1 MRDVL
6 NLALPAV
13 GEMILYMLIWICDTM
28 MIGKYGGKLT
38 VTAVGLSAQIIYTFI
53 GIFVGNGISVGVT
66 SLVARNVGAK
76 NYKRAEEYASV
87 SLHITLFLSI
97 VVSILFFVFAKE
109 ILLIAG
115 ATGEVVIL
123 GTSYI
128 KICSVQIFFYMMRNN
143 LNGVLRGQG
152 DTKTP
157 LYSSIIINVI
167 NIGLDWIL
175 IFGRF
180 GFKEMGV
187 EGAAVATSVASVIG
201 FVFTLLHIRNKE
213 YIKPEINSILKMNLK
228 RGKELMKLSIPA
240 SLQEASFS
248 IARLIN
254 TFMIMILGN
263 VAFSANEITVSI
275 ESLSFMPGWGFAVA
289 STTLVGQKIGENRY
303 DKAREYANTSIIL
316 SAGVMG
322 VCSCIFILFPSNL
335 IQMFIKSSET
345 EVIRLGTICL
355 MIASIEQI
363 PMAISM
369 TTEGILK
376 GIGDTK
382 NPFIVALITNWLI
395 RLPLMYYFIAIK
407 KSSITYV
414 WWITSIQ
421 WILQGGIIYMIYKY
435 KFDKMLKKSK

>member
-1 MRDVL
+1 
-6 NLALPAV
+6 
-13 GEMILYMLIWICDTM
+13 MILYMLIWICDTM
-28 MIGKYGGKLT
+28 MVGKYGGKLT
-38 VTAVGLSAQIIYTFI
+38 VTAVGLSAQIIYTVI
-53 GIFVGNGISVGVT
+53 GIFVANGISVGVT
-66 SLVARNVGAK
+66 SLVARSVGAK
-76 NYKRAEEYASV
+76 NYKKAQEYASV

-97 VVSILFFVFAKE
+97 IISTVFFTFAKE
-109 ILLIAG
+109 ILSIAG
-115 ATGEVVIL
+115 ADREVIIL

-128 KICSVQIFFYMMRNN
+128 KICSVQIFFNMMRNS
-143 LNGVLRGQG
+143 LNGALRGQG

-157 LYSSIIINVI
+157 LYSSIILNII

-175 IFGRF
+175 IFGRY
-180 GFKEMGV
+180 GFPEMGV
-187 EGAAVATSVASVIG
+187 NGAAMATSIASVSAYIY
-201 FVFTLLHIRNKE
+201 TLIHIRNKE
-213 YIKPEINSILKMNLK
+213 CIKPKINSIFKMNLK
-228 RGKELMKLSIPA
+228 RAKELMKLSIPA

-303 DKAREYANTSIIL
+303 DKAKEYAHTSIIL

-322 VCSCIFILFPSNL
+322 ICSCIFILFPSNL

-369 TTEGILK
+369 TTEGVLK

-382 NPFIVALITNWLI
+382 NPFIVALATNWLI
-395 RLPLMYYFIAIK
+395 RLPLMYYFIVIK
-407 KSSITYV
+407 KSSVTYV

-421 WILQGGIIYMIYKY
+421 WILQGSIIYVIYRY
-435 KFDKMLKKSK
+435 KFKKMLEKSQ